1 MNKSPRKKYG
11 FGFKSPNFINH
22 NFKNHMNNIPLR
34 RTPSRNQM
42 NNIPLRRTP
51 SRNRMNNIPL
61 KSSPSR
67 NQMNNISLRRTP
79 SRNRMNNIPL
89 KSSPSRNQMNNISL
103 RRSRNHIN
111 ANPNFKIKPTVLDLL
126 MESHSYRRPVGM
138 YPAVSSYLGY
148 KYRPKYP

>member
-22 NFKNHMNNIPLR
+22 NFKNHMNNIP
-34 RTPSRNQM
+34 
-42 NNIPLRRTP
+42 
-51 SRNRMNNIPL
+51 
-61 KSSPSR
+61 
-67 NQMNNISLRRTP
+67 LRRTP